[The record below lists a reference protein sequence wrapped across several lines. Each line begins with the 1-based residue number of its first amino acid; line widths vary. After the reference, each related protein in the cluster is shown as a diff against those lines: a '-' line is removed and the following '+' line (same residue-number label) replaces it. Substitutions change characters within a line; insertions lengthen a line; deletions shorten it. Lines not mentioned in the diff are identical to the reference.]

1 MRGNGTVLPLPANRA
16 QADES
21 FDKAPESATMALPTQ
36 PTLVKSLRRF
46 TNDVLCLWQIGNEKR
61 EAAVLIVDELA
72 INAVQHG
79 RTDMT
84 LLLTL
89 DGAVLRIA
97 VADTG
102 PRVPHPDADLDPD
115 EHGRGVGI
123 VKHLADR
130 VEYHE
135 GARRCLACAWLRI
148 LSLPSSSAGGG
159 TAA

>member
-1 MRGNGTVLPLPANRA
+1 M
-16 QADES
+16 
-21 FDKAPESATMALPTQ
+21 
-36 PTLVKSLRRF
+36 KSVRRF
-46 TNDVLCLWQIGNEKR
+46 THDVLCLWQIGDEKR
-61 EAAVLIVDELA
+61 DAAVLIVDELA

-89 DGAVLRIA
+89 NGAVLRIA

-102 PRVPHPDADLDPD
+102 PYVPHPDAGLDPD

-130 VEYHE
+130 VEFHE
-135 GARRCLACAWLRI
+135 GARRCLAYAWLRVQ
-148 LSLPSSSAGGG
+148 SLADSSVECG
-159 TAA
+159 AAA

>member
-1 MRGNGTVLPLPANRA
+1 VT
-16 QADES
+16 
-21 FDKAPESATMALPTQ
+21 
-36 PTLVKSLRRF
+36 SLRRF
-46 TNDVLCLWQIGNEKR
+46 TDDVLCLWQIGEEER
-61 EAAVLIVDELA
+61 DAAVLIVDELA

-89 DGAVLRIA
+89 DGAILRIA

-102 PRVPHPDADLDPD
+102 PRVPHPDAGLDPD

-130 VEYHE
+130 VDYHE
-135 GARRCLACAWLRI
+135 GGRRCLACAWLRVQ
-148 LSLPSSSAGGG
+148 SLPDSSVECG
-159 TAA
+159 AAA

>member
-1 MRGNGTVLPLPANRA
+1 MRGNGTVLHLPTNSA
-16 QADES
+16 QADDS
-21 FDKAPESATMALPTQ
+21 FEKVPKSAAMTLPTQ
-36 PTLVKSLRRF
+36 AALVESLRRF
-46 TNDVLCLWQIGNEKR
+46 TNDLLRLWQIGDEKR

-89 DGAVLRIA
+89 SDATLRIA

-102 PRVPHPDADLDPD
+102 PCVPHPDAGLDPD

-123 VKHLADR
+123 IEHLADR
-130 VEYHE
+130 VEFHE
-135 GARRCLACAWLRI
+135 GARRCLAYAWLRVQ
-148 LSLPSSSAGGG
+148 SLPDTSVERG
-159 TAA
+159 AAA